1 MSNLV
6 GSRCYCDRPVV
17 MKTIW
22 GGRNAGR
29 RMEACVAGDCYYEV
43 WIDEPLNTR
52 ARGAL
57 EELMQ
62 KNKDL
67 HESYHKKM
75 ERVRARQVKRRG
87 AIWAQLLYFLSTP
100 VVYFGGPLL
109 VVFSVCVRL

>member
-1 MSNLV
+1 MFLHPFVSILVYCGNCASMSTLV

-43 WIDEPLNTR
+43 WIDEPLSTR
-52 ARGAL
+52 ARGAI
-57 EELMQ
+57 EELVQ

-67 HESYHKKM
+67 HESYHKK
-75 ERVRARQVKRRG
+75 
-87 AIWAQLLYFLSTP
+87 IS
-100 VVYFGGPLL
+100 
-109 VVFSVCVRL
+109 VFVPTR